1 MTYLCI
7 LVFNLNKQIFGLIK
21 LAITDDHEI
30 FLRGLEKLLA
40 AASDLEVAAS
50 FVDGQ
55 SLLKSLPNLSIDVLL
70 LDIQLPD
77 FHPEELLI
85 EIRKLRP
92 ELPIL
97 YLTMFRGT
105 RILRRLEKHQI
116 QGYILKDAAI
126 EELKQAIE
134 RVAGGQSYFSPE
146 IYLDEAGPEP
156 NTVTTPQNKLAELLS
171 PREYEILKMVCQE
184 YSSAEIGEKL
194 FLSKGTVD
202 THRRNILVK
211 LGVNNTVG
219 MVKFALQNGILHEED

>member
-1 MTYLCI
+1 MY
-7 LVFNLNKQIFGLIK
+7 K

-40 AASDLEVAAS
+40 AASDLEVAGS
-50 FVDGQ
+50 FVDGH
-55 SLLKSLPNLSIDVLL
+55 SLLRSLPDLSIDVLL

-77 FHPEELLI
+77 FHPEELLM
-85 EIRKLRP
+85 EIRKLRS

-134 RVAGGQSYFSPE
+134 RVARGESYFSPE
-146 IYLDEAGPEP
+146 IYLEEVGPGP
-156 NTVTTPQNKLAELLS
+156 NTVTTPQNKLPELLS

-184 YSSAEIGEKL
+184 YSSSEIGEKL

>member
-1 MTYLCI
+1 MY
-7 LVFNLNKQIFGLIK
+7 K
-21 LAITDDHEI
+21 LAIIDDHEI
-30 FLRGLEKLLA
+30 FLKGLEKLLA
-40 AASDLEVAAS
+40 ASSDLEVAAS
-50 FVDGQ
+50 FGDGQ
-55 SLLKSLPNLSIDVLL
+55 SLLNQLPELDIDVLL

-92 ELPIL
+92 EIPIL

-105 RILRRLEKHQI
+105 RILRKLEKHQI

-134 RVAGGQSYFSPE
+134 LVAGGEHYFSPE
-146 IYLDEAGPEP
+146 VYLDESGPGV
-156 NTVTTPQNKLAELLS
+156 NTVTTPGNKLAELLS
-171 PREYEILKMVCQE
+171 PREYEILKLVCQE
-184 YSSAEIGEKL
+184 YSSAEIGERL
-194 FLSKGTVD
+194 FLSTGTVD

-219 MVKFALQNGILHEED
+219 MVKFALQNGILDEEN